1 MCAKRENPVK
11 AKKNCKSSTTS
22 TVPYYVS
29 LSTSALTSSSSLSA
43 LQSYHYANTYPLT

>member
-1 MCAKRENPVK
+1 MCAKRENPIK
-11 AKKNCKSSTTS
+11 AKKCKSSTTS
-22 TVPYYVS
+22 TVPCFVS